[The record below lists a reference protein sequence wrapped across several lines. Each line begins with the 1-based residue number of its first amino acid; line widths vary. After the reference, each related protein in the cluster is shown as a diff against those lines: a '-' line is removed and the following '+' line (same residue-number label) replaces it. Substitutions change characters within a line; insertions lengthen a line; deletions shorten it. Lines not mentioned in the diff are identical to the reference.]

1 MKTVGKAILNILY
14 ESPEDFKYQGK
25 PSRICKKENYLLLL
39 LQKYPLS
46 LLQLMIMVNIYTNE
60 QRENLITN

>member
-25 PSRICKKENYLLLL
+25 PSRICKKKNYLLLL

-46 LLQLMIMVNIYTNE
+46 LLQLMIMVNIYTNA

>member
-14 ESPEDFKYQGK
+14 ESPEDFKYQGT
-25 PSRICKKENYLLLL
+25 PSRICKKKNYLLLL
-39 LQKYPLS
+39 PQKYPLS

-60 QRENLITN
+60 QREHFITN